1 MEEGDA
7 KALSCDRPFQPT
19 DFTHTHKSHYIIS
32 KAITEI
38 PLGQKLLDIKLDL
51 LYLPQKKLTYI
62 CNNVNDLVP
71 TTG

>member
-1 MEEGDA
+1 MP
-7 KALSCDRPFQPT
+7 KHCLVT
-19 DFTHTHKSHYIIS
+19 DHSNPQISHTHKSHYIIS